1 MLTNKAKGIW
11 KGYLMMTKEE
21 QEQLIRV
28 RIIPQLNTLTNNLWD
43 NGNPTQGRRLDRI
56 IDELTNI
63 LDGIDD
69 I

>member
-1 MLTNKAKGIW
+1 
-11 KGYLMMTKEE
+11 MMTKEE
-21 QEQLIRV
+21 QEELIRV

-43 NGNPTQGRRLDRI
+43 NGNHTQGRKLDSI

-69 I
+69 V

>member
-1 MLTNKAKGIW
+1 MSDKLSR
-11 KGYLMMTKEE
+11 EE
-21 QEQLIRV
+21 QEQRIRV
-28 RIIPQLNTLTNNLWD
+28 SIIPQLNKITNNLWD
-43 NGNPTQGRRLDRI
+43 KCDHHNGCRLDSI

>member
-1 MLTNKAKGIW
+1 
-11 KGYLMMTKEE
+11 MTKEE

-28 RIIPQLNTLTNNLWD
+28 KIIPQLNTLSCILWD
-43 NGNPTQGRRLDRI
+43 DDNTPLQQAQRLDSI

-69 I
+69 D

>member
-1 MLTNKAKGIW
+1 
-11 KGYLMMTKEE
+11 MTKEE

-28 RIIPQLNTLTNNLWD
+28 KIIPQLNTLTNNLWD
-43 NGNPTQGRRLDRI
+43 NGNPTQGRRLDSI

-69 I
+69 VWRTNPTTC